1 MAGRFIST
9 TYSDTVKGVT
19 DINKATLNQDF
30 YYLNSQGK
38 GTKVTFFNIN
48 KEKSSLDP
56 GSHLAYADIGDESPI
71 RFDKINNVF
80 LYQFNRNETNF
91 NNDEFGLESAEI
103 TGESY
108 ILPNTFEP
116 IDGSFFIVDHSN
128 DKFLYKVTDVDRDT
142 LSNGHNAWKFTWH
155 LDRVTDK
162 EILKNV
168 VGEYEYYD
176 AVSGNN
182 LKPVVESTKFKKALE
197 LENILESLSEY
208 FKDIFFSDKVQT
220 FIYKW
225 YNEANMYDPYAIEFI
240 MRNRLLANA
249 SEYTYVNHA
258 CRLPKTF
265 AYDYMSTI
273 YHVIEEKKI
282 DNIFGSKRTAQANL
296 INDPTSLFSTRYEH
310 YFALDY
316 NVILEPN
323 GPYNPRGI
331 IPIMKDEMVE
341 RITRKLFYRPE
352 DKEHAYRNIFVKYFN
367 NMEILKEDID
377 SLDGMRFEFTNE
389 CFYETLFMIYILQD
403 LEKQLLS

>member
-9 TYSDTVKGVT
+9 TYTDTVNGVT

-56 GSHLAYADIGDESPI
+56 GSHLAYAELGDESPI
-71 RFDKINNVF
+71 RYDKINNV
-80 LYQFNRNETNF
+80 LIYQFNRNEINF
-91 NNDEFGLESAEI
+91 NNEEFGLESADI

-116 IDGSFFIVDHSN
+116 VDGSFFIVDHAEN
-128 DKFLYKVTDVDRDT
+128 KFLYKVIDVDRDT
-142 LSNGHNAWKFTWH
+142 LSNGHNAWKISWK
-155 LDRVTDK
+155 LDRISDK
-162 EILKNV
+162 DILNNV

-182 LKPVVESTKFKKALE
+182 IKPVVESTKFKKALKI
-197 LENILESLSEY
+197 ENLLESLSEY
-208 FKDIFFSDKVQT
+208 FQDLFFSNAVQT

-240 MRNRLLANA
+240 MRNKLLANA
-249 SEYTYVNHA
+249 SKYTYVNHA
-258 CRLPKTF
+258 CQLPKTF
-265 AYDYMSTI
+265 AFDYMSTVF
-273 YHVIEEKKI
+273 HVIEEKNLK
-282 DNIFGSKRTAQANL
+282 DLFGSKRTAQANI
-296 INDPTSLFSTRYEH
+296 INDPTSLFSTRYEN

-316 NVILEPN
+316 NIILEPN

-331 IPIMKDEMVE
+331 IPIMRDEMVD
-341 RITRKLFYRPE
+341 RISRRLLYRPE
-352 DKEHAYRNIFVKYFN
+352 DKDHAYRNIFVKYFN
-367 NMEILKEDID
+367 DIEITDQDID
-377 SLDGMRFEFTNE
+377 SVNDMKFEYTNE
-389 CFYETLFMIYILQD
+389 CFYETLFMIYILQSI
-403 LEKQLLS
+403 EKQLLS